1 VVIWLMSGYEILHA
15 GGLGVVPLN
24 WSIVETGDFNGDF
37 MSDILW
43 RDSSSGTVAMWFM
56 NGLQVVGAPGVAT
69 VGPDWTIQGLNA
81 D

>member
-1 VVIWLMSGYEILHA
+1 MSGYEILQA

-43 RDSSSGTVAMWFM
+43 RDSSTGTVATWLM
-56 NGLQVVGAPGVAT
+56 NGLRVVGAPGVAT
-69 VGPDWTIQGLNA
+69 VGLDWTIQGLNA